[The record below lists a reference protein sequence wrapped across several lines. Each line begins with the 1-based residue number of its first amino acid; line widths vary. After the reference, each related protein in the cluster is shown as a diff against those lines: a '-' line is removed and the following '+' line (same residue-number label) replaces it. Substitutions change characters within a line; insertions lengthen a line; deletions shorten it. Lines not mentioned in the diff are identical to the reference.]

1 MSWTDLPEFE
11 SCPVDWEVAPL
22 STKADFIAGQSP
34 DSAYYNT
41 RGEGVP
47 FLQGCTEF
55 GVQYPMPEVYCTEP
69 KKLCTAGDTL
79 ISVRAPVGAMNLADQ
94 AYGLGRGLGAIHAT
108 NVEPEYLYY
117 AMTRW
122 HLPLR
127 RAAQGSTF
135 DAITARHFRQLRCC
149 VPKNS
154 NERTAITEHL
164 KLADEALTAA
174 EAKLI
179 AARRLKTALMQQLFN
194 RGIPGRHKHF
204 KQTKIGEVPQAW
216 DVIKIKKCGM
226 LGSGGTPERENKSF
240 WNGTIPWVKSGEV
253 NYQPITDTEEKIT
266 EAGAASINGE
276 LLPVGTLLIAMYGA
290 GVTRGKAAVLDI
302 PAYVNQA
309 IAFFKG
315 DEKTNNHWLLYWFER
330 NYDRVRAFAG
340 GANQDN
346 LSLYLLKNILIARPQ
361 LDEQIDIVTILK
373 EASNTMISIEK
384 EILALSRLKR
394 SLLQNLLTGRVRVGG
409 Q

>member
-11 SCPVDWEVAPL
+11 SCPAEWEIVPL
-22 STKADFIAGQSP
+22 STRADFIAGQSP
-34 DSAYYNT
+34 DSKYYNT

-55 GVQYPMPEVYCTEP
+55 GAKYPIPEVYCTEP
-69 KKLCTAGDTL
+69 KKLCDSGDTL
-79 ISVRAPVGAMNLADQ
+79 ISVRAPVGTINLADQ
-94 AYGLGRGLGAIHAT
+94 VYGLGRGLGAIHAT
-108 NVEPEYLYY
+108 GIEPDYLYY

-149 VPKNS
+149 VPIN
-154 NERTAITEHL
+154 NYERTAIVEHL
-164 KLADEALTAA
+164 KLADEVIDAA
-174 EAKLI
+174 EAKLA
-179 AARRLKTALMQQLFN
+179 AARRLKTALMQQLFT
-194 RGIPGRHKHF
+194 RGIPGRHMFF
-204 KQTKIGEVPQAW
+204 KQTKIGEIPQTW
-216 DVIKIKKCGM
+216 DVIKLKKCGT
-226 LGSGGTPERENKSF
+226 LGSGGTPDRENKSF

-253 NYQPITDTEEKIT
+253 NYQPITETEEKIT

-290 GVTRGKAAVLDI
+290 GVTRGKAGILAV

-315 DEKTNNHWLLYWFER
+315 DEKTNNNWLLYWFER
-330 NYDRVRAFAG
+330 NYERVRAFAG

-346 LSLYLLKNILIARPQ
+346 LSLHLLKNIEIARPE
-361 LDEQIDIVTILK
+361 LEEQNDIVAIMQ
-373 EASNTMISIEK
+373 EASDTIMVIEK
-384 EILALSRLKR
+384 EIKALARLKC
-394 SLLQNLLTGRVRVGG
+394 SLLQNLLTGRVRLWG

>member
-11 SCPVDWEVAPL
+11 SCPADWEVMPL
-22 STKADFIAGQSP
+22 LTKADFIAGQSP

-55 GVQYPMPEVYCTEP
+55 GAQYPIPEVYCTEP
-69 KKLCTAGDTL
+69 KKFCAVGDTL
-79 ISVRAPVGAMNLADQ
+79 ISVRAPVGAINLADQ
-94 AYGLGRGLGAIHAT
+94 VYGLGRGLGAIHAT
-108 NVEPEYLYY
+108 IIEPDYLYY

-122 HLPLR
+122 YLPLL

-149 VPKNS
+149 VPIDEK
-154 NERTAITEHL
+154 ERAAIVERL
-164 KLADEALTAA
+164 KLADEALDAA
-174 EAKLI
+174 VTNLT
-179 AARRLKTALMQQLFN
+179 AARRLKTALMQQLFS
-194 RGIPGRHKHF
+194 RGIPGRHKRF
-204 KQTKIGEVPQAW
+204 KQTKLGDVPQTW
-216 DVIKIKKCGM
+216 DVIKLKKCGK
-226 LGSGGTPERENKSF
+226 LGSGGTPDRENKSF
-240 WNGTIPWVKSGEV
+240 WNGSIPWVKSGEV
-253 NYQPITDTEEKIT
+253 NYQPITNTEEKIT
-266 EAGAASINGE
+266 ESGAASINGE
-276 LLPVGTLLIAMYGA
+276 LLPIGTLLIAMYGA
-290 GVTRGKAAVLDI
+290 GITRGKAGILAI

-315 DEKTNNHWLLYWFER
+315 DEKINSNWLLYWFER
-330 NYDRVRAFAG
+330 NYARVRAFAG

-346 LSLYLLKNILIARPQ
+346 LNLYLLKSIEIARPE
-361 LDEQIDIVTILK
+361 LEEQNDIVAIMQ
-373 EASNTMISIEK
+373 EASDTIRVIEK
-384 EILALSRLKR
+384 EIEALSRLKC